1 MMKIKDIREKTD
13 AELNNLLAELRKE
26 KMNLAIQ
33 SRTGQLENSARIKF
47 TRRDIAKVM
56 TELSA
61 RSVANS

>member
-13 AELNNLLAELRKE
+13 AELINLLAELRKE

>member
-1 MMKIKDIREKTD
+1 MKIKDIREKTD

>member
-13 AELNNLLAELRKE
+13 AELSNLLADLRKE

-33 SRTGQLENSARIKF
+33 SRTGQLENSARIKG